1 MVDYQEPKD
10 SQAIWNANELEI
22 IVADYLDMLQLELAG
37 VEFNKAERS
46 RILRHRLDRSKGS
59 VEYKHRNISAV
70 MAILGLPFVWGYKPA
85 ANFQIRLIEII
96 ENQLVGS
103 GLQGDVTEDRG
114 TPVLPATGIDFHMPP
129 DRRQDAER
137 AEPVFQRILGK
148 FEPAAR
154 DARARKLG
162 EAGEKFLFQ
171 SEQNRLSSIG
181 RDDLAAKVRWVSKED
196 GDGSGYDILSYSK
209 LGEPRWLEVKTTNG
223 PSVTPFRITRNEL
236 RVSDEFPKFFRLVRL
251 YNFCWA
257 PAAFKLKSPLSDHV
271 VLDPV
276 QYLATF

>member
-1 MVDYQEPKD
+1 MDNQELRD
-10 SQAIWNANELEI
+10 SEAIWNNKEIEI

-37 VEFNKAERS
+37 VKFNKAERN
-46 RILRHRLDRSKGS
+46 RILRHRLGRSRGS

-70 MAILGLPFVWGYKPA
+70 MAVLGLPFVWGYKPA

-96 ENQLVGS
+96 EHRLADS
-103 GLQGDVTEDRG
+103 GLPYNVSEGRDD
-114 TPVLPATGIDFHMPP
+114 PVLPVTGIDFHMPP
-129 DRRQDAER
+129 DRRQDAKK
-137 AEPVFQRILGK
+137 AEPIFERILGR

-154 DARARKLG
+154 DARARILG

-171 SEQNRLSSIG
+171 AEQNRLSSIG

-209 LGEPRWLEVKTTNG
+209 MGEPRWLEVKTTNG

-251 YNFCWA
+251 YNFSWA

>member
-1 MVDYQEPKD
+1 MDNQEPKG
-10 SQAIWNANELEI
+10 SEAVWNGDEI
-22 IVADYLDMLQLELAG
+22 ETIVADYLEMLQLELAG
-37 VEFNKAERS
+37 VKFNKAERN
-46 RILRHRLDRSKGS
+46 RILRHRLGRSRGS

-70 MAILGLPFVWGYKPA
+70 MAVLGLPFVWGYKPA

-96 ENQLVGS
+96 EHQLVGS
-103 GLQGDVTEDRG
+103 GLQGDVSEDRG
-114 TPVLPATGIDFHMPP
+114 APVLPATGIDFHIPP
-129 DRRQDAER
+129 DRRQDAKK
-137 AEPVFQRILGK
+137 AEPIFQRILGK

-154 DARARKLG
+154 DARARILG

-171 SEQNRLSSIG
+171 SEQRRLSSIG
-181 RDDLAAKVRWVSKED
+181 RDDLAAQVRWVSKED

-236 RVSDEFPKFFRLVRL
+236 RVSDEYPNFFRLVRL